1 MCLSNGHKPKCLFKK
16 TIYFILLKLVHKT
29 VTLSGTLIVKDLEK
43 WSYKHKIFTWNAV
56 FLIRNLVCR
65 YMRKGKIWSS
75 HLRAFVLISLWQ
87 TDYNYETFSFYD
99 FSLPRKLWEFWRSNL
114 KPALIYCASIK
125 TNIDKSFLL
134 TFIKN

>member
-43 WSYKHKIFTWNAV
+43 WSYKHKIFTWNAT
-56 FLIRNLVCR
+56 FLIRNLACR

-87 TDYNYETFSFYD
+87 TDYDYETFSFYD
-99 FSLPRKLWEFWRSNL
+99 FSLFRKLWEFWRSNL
-114 KPALIYCASIK
+114 KPALIYYASIK
-125 TNIDKSFLL
+125 TNIHKSFLL